1 MELEPAHVAGAN
13 QLNEGMR
20 ACWDSRYRQNGQ
32 VIREREPKGEGK
44 PEA

>member
-20 ACWDSRYRQNGQ
+20 ACWDSHIQAEWAGYTG
-32 VIREREPKGEGK
+32 ERTKR
-44 PEA
+44 